1 MQKIAAD
8 KVNIMEC
15 DPESAS
21 VKSAES
27 ALTHLLTPSR
37 PRGTFFLL
45 STTRECI
52 SVIELMQF
60 TIVRSFGQVYAT
72 LCFRKS
78 HQNVIN
84 PIPHGV
90 FWITHTSGGGGGGRF
105 PSAPYKS
112 VI

>member
-37 PRGTFFLL
+37 PRGTVFLL
-45 STTRECI
+45 SLTTRECI

-84 PIPHGV
+84 HIPQGV
-90 FWITHTSGGGGGGRF
+90 FWITHTSGGGGWQT
-105 PSAPYKS
+105 PPAPYKS